1 MTKDGES
8 KDSHSFRKVV
18 SFKDCVG
25 CKLFSVPL
33 LYMSGM
39 YIGMKNYWNYRNYM
53 DQVIAKQTK
62 LAKLPNLLEKLGMFI
77 IPVIC
82 FVGGSINLYKAI
94 DLLKKYQQ
102 EREMWRVLSQE
113 GLFEGRSEEEK
124 STIFEGVKEILRR
137 EDFQKEDLAKYIL
150 E

>member
-8 KDSHSFRKVV
+8 KDSHSFRKIV

-53 DQVIAKQTK
+53 EQVMGNNKIKAK
-62 LAKLPNLLEKLGMFI
+62 PPHFLEKLGMFV

-82 FVGGSINLYKAI
+82 FVGGTINLYKAI
-94 DLLKKYQQ
+94 ELLKKYQQ

-124 STIFEGVKEILRR
+124 SSIFEGVKEILQR
-137 EDFQKEDLAKYIL
+137 EDFQKEDLTKYIL

>member
-1 MTKDGES
+1 MA
-8 KDSHSFRKVV
+8 
-18 SFKDCVG
+18 
-25 CKLFSVPL
+25 
-33 LYMSGM
+33 GM

-53 DQVIAKQTK
+53 EQVLTNKKKIAKV
-62 LAKLPNLLEKLGMFI
+62 PHFLEKLGMFI
-77 IPVIC
+77 VPVLC

-113 GLFEGRSEEEK
+113 GLFEGRSEEDK